1 MVDDLAETQLA
12 QQARKGSWDQYT
24 RIFASLATS
33 RVDLATK
40 EREKMT
46 LEEQISQ
53 YRRQIATDSY
63 PMSIGELSNLYRDG
77 EIDIHPE
84 FQRIFRWRDT
94 QKSRLI
100 ESILLGIPL
109 PSVFVAQNE
118 NGVWDVVDGVQR
130 LSTIFQ
136 FMGIL
141 KDDEGGQYEPLV
153 CVDAPFLTHL
163 EGCSYEAIHGVGKS
177 LTATQRLD
185 FKRARVDMK
194 IIKRESDNRAK
205 YDLFQRLNSFGTVA
219 TEQELR
225 NCLLVS
231 MSKHHFEWLVAVSS
245 DVNFLNALDM
255 PSRLISERYHME
267 LALRFVFLRS
277 ISSAKLS
284 KIRNI
289 GDFLTEEL
297 VTFADFSADHL
308 KEEKEVFLRTFQII
322 AEAGGAEMLRRWN
335 HSKGRPEGSFSLT
348 AFEALALGIGCHLPG
363 NEPTPEVVRRKQ
375 VELWSDPQFSAG
387 HATGLRGDQRMKKA
401 IPFGR
406 KLFSE

>member
-1 MVDDLAETQLA
+1 
-12 QQARKGSWDQYT
+12 
-24 RIFASLATS
+24 
-33 RVDLATK
+33 
-40 EREKMT
+40 MT
-46 LEEQISQ
+46 LEEQISG

-84 FQRIFRWRDT
+84 FQRIFRWEES

-141 KDDEGGQYEPLV
+141 KDEEGMRYKPLI
-153 CVDAPFLTHL
+153 CSTAPFLTL
-163 EGCSYEAIHGVGKS
+163 LDGCSYEPVEGAQRS
-177 LTATQRLD
+177 LDSTQRLD

-205 YDLFQRLNSFGTVA
+205 YDLFQRLNSFGSVA
-219 TEQELR
+219 TPQELR

-231 MSKHHFEWLVAVSS
+231 MSKPHFEWLTEVSQTS
-245 DVNFLNALDM
+245 AFLEALELPD
-255 PSRLISERYHME
+255 RLIDERYHME
-267 LALRFVFLRS
+267 LALRFVFLRKLAESGIAS
-277 ISSAKLS
+277 IG
-284 KIRNI
+284 NI
-289 GDFLTEEL
+289 GDFLTSEL
-297 VTFADFSADHL
+297 VTFAEYDTARLEAESAIFG
-308 KEEKEVFLRTFQII
+308 KVFEVIV
-322 AEAGGAEMLRRWN
+322 AAGGGEILRRWN
-335 HSKGRPEGSFSLT
+335 PEKGRAEGPFSLT
-348 AFEALALGIGCHLPG
+348 AFEAIALGMGYHLPQI
-363 NEPTPEVVRRKQ
+363 EVDPSDVRNKR
-375 VELWSDPQFSAG
+375 VELWMDSAFSAR
-387 HATGLRGDQRMKKA
+387 HATGVRADQRMKKT

-406 KLFSE
+406 QLFAR

>member
-1 MVDDLAETQLA
+1 
-12 QQARKGSWDQYT
+12 
-24 RIFASLATS
+24 
-33 RVDLATK
+33 
-40 EREKMT
+40 MT
-46 LEEQISQ
+46 LEDQISS

-63 PMSIGELSNLYRDG
+63 PMSIGEISNLYRDG

-84 FQRIFRWRDT
+84 FQRIFRWRES

-141 KDDEGGQYEPLV
+141 KNEDGGLHEPLV
-153 CVDAPFLTHL
+153 CSEAPFLTQL
-163 EGCSYEAIHGVGKS
+163 EGCSYSPTQGAPSS
-177 LTATQRLD
+177 LSPTQRLD

-225 NCLLVS
+225 NCLIVS
-231 MSKHHFEWLVAVSS
+231 MSKKHFEWLLGISADENFKSS
-245 DVNFLNALDM
+245 IDLA
-255 PSRLISERYHME
+255 SRLIEERYHME
-267 LALRFVFLRS
+267 LALRFVFLRTIEPEDLAS
-277 ISSAKLS
+277 
-284 KIRNI
+284 IRNI
-289 GDFLTEEL
+289 GDFLTSRL
-297 VTFADFSADHL
+297 VAFADFSDQRL
-308 KEEKEVFLRTFQII
+308 EEEKEAFTRTFQAI
-322 AEAGGAEMLRRWN
+322 ASAGGPDILRRWN
-335 HSKGRPEGSFSLT
+335 HTKAKPEGSFSLT
-348 AFEALALGIGCHLPG
+348 AFEAIALGIGHHFPDQFPSPS
-363 NEPTPEVVRRKQ
+363 EITTRQ
-375 VELWSDPQFSAG
+375 SELWSNPQFSAG

-406 KLFSE
+406 MLFSK